1 MSTFT
6 REQEQAIA
14 LANARKRKAEAEG
27 IEPQEIT
34 QPIEAE
40 KRTELSDI
48 QMDLSVSPEVTQ
60 EVATTAG
67 FPTTS
72 GMAVSPISAPTVK
85 IPNYEEVKEQL
96 LEPQNLPSTLGVSKD
111 EINLDEGVGGFERFG
126 LSFSGDT
133 GDIRQ
138 LKKQYEDVRLVD
150 IGGRL
155 RPMVRDSIK
164 TKNKFIFVDELG
176 FNPKD
181 FVDLVG
187 PSLEFAPEVA
197 LSVYAT
203 GPRTALFGYKT
214 LAEFGPLTR
223 GALGAA
229 TGRAGG
235 SLARDLGAVGFSES
249 DKSLN
254 QAIFES
260 IKEGGEAAAWEFLV
274 GAPIA
279 KISTIQLKA
288 RSKNDAHRTIQQS
301 ILDLERQY
309 GIELP
314 RTPGLIS
321 ETPKKLGDRDRGEIG
336 NITALDEGL
345 LSFLSNRAAKA
356 RDTLFDLSARI
367 QGKPKGTYADQYAK
381 WASGTKA
388 EYDQIIASIAE
399 RDTLLAN
406 NIQKIVDERIKNLA
420 SGELLDIDDLGSI
433 LQGVGELG
441 TRGIL
446 DESNTF
452 FRGFYNLAESRGVKP
467 NPIEINNRFNS
478 ILNNLNLPK
487 DLNDKVIDVFK
498 PTGLKRLES
507 QVKSLTKKTEPSPI
521 LDQYGQ
527 IIPPKESLEKAVSEF
542 TYEQLDDMRKGIYTL
557 YKNTLKTD
565 APNAKSIKKIY
576 DEFDKILDDLAKEG
590 GDDVIAARNQAKDF
604 FKENVLTTKNKSIE
618 TLLKRNPDGT
628 YANSGTKIV
637 GMFYK
642 GPNAVN
648 NIRDLKKVIKDD
660 PEALLKLKDGY
671 ISYLVN
677 TAVRTDGSLDVG
689 KLRNLSFDKSIAKE
703 LLGTQGAKKIEQ
715 LSDLLKFQSKQSID
729 IDLFNKLMDSSPQ
742 DVKNVLKQIQA
753 NNFSKIARDNFI
765 KNDLLQKIAKGE
777 KLDLTT
783 PQEFIGAIKLLSG
796 AEAKQVIE
804 KMPKE
809 FRDSFR
815 SEFIADIYQQA
826 GREKFAKD
834 GVQKLSDARGYNA
847 IWDVDVMSDKLSDKI
862 WRERAEAVV
871 GKNTIAQIESIN
883 NAMRGYQR
891 KMLSKSDA
899 ELQARQTQGGT
910 RFFTNNILSPVLNRL
925 FAAAHM
931 SETFAK
937 VFSKT
942 KDVEKGFGLI
952 LSTLLTSKEGM
963 KALYTEMEKDVRL
976 RDWVM
981 KHAPEVLK

>member
-14 LANARKRKAEAEG
+14 LANARRRKAEAEG
-27 IEPQEIT
+27 LEPQEAI

-48 QMDLSVSPEVTQ
+48 QMDLSISPEVTQ

-72 GMAVSPISAPTVK
+72 GMAVSPISAPTIK

-96 LEPQNLPSTLGVSKD
+96 LEPQNLPSRLGVSKD
-111 EINLDEGVGGFERFG
+111 EINLDEGVSGFERFG

-150 IGGRL
+150 IGGKL

-235 SLARDLGAVGFSES
+235 SVLRDLGAVGFSES

-321 ETPKKLGDRDRGEIG
+321 ETPKKLGDIKRGEIA
-336 NITALDEGL
+336 NISALDEGL

-356 RDTLFDLSARI
+356 RDILFDLSARI

-420 SGELLDIDDLGSI
+420 SGELMDIDDVGSI
-433 LQGVGELG
+433 LQGIGELG

-557 YKNTLKTD
+557 YKNTLKND
-565 APNAKSIKKIY
+565 PPNAKSIKKIY

-604 FKENVLTTKNKSIE
+604 FKENVLTTKNKSIQ

-677 TAVRTDGSLDVG
+677 TAVRNDGSLDVG

-703 LLGTQGAKKIEQ
+703 LLGPQGAKKIEQ
-715 LSDLLKFQSKQSID
+715 LSDLLKFQSKQNID
-729 IDLFNKLMDSSPQ
+729 IDLFNKLMDSSPK
-742 DVKNVLKQIQA
+742 DVKNVLKEIQA

-783 PQEFIGAIKLLSG
+783 PQEFIGAIKLLTA

-826 GREKFAKD
+826 GREIFAKD

-847 IWDVDVMSDKLSDKI
+847 IWDVDVMSNNLNDKV

-899 ELQARQTQGGT
+899 ELQGRQTQGGT
-910 RFFTNNILSPVLNRL
+910 RFYTNNLLSPVLNRL